1 MFFLTFLILPV
12 AIMSGFSF
20 LESIVE
26 GELAPERHNL
36 DRKPDSQLT
45 RFVFRLQVYKDW
57 ACKQSFYE
65 VGHESPGSK
74 YERHLQRNLVRGLS
88 TIWPP

>member
-1 MFFLTFLILPV
+1 MSANQSSFNSGHVKVLLRKDFLTLKRNWMFFLTFLILPV

-36 DRKPDSQLT
+36 FRKSNCHFTL
-45 RFVFRLQVYKDW
+45 RRLKILKKGGNGRVY
-57 ACKQSFYE
+57 
-65 VGHESPGSK
+65 V
-74 YERHLQRNLVRGLS
+74 V
-88 TIWPP
+88 